1 MRKNKLSEI
10 ELLAPAGNMASALA
24 AFDAGA
30 DAVYCGLKKFNAR
43 DRSENFTP
51 QEMSKL
57 IAYAHKN
64 GKKVHITFNT
74 LVKESEIPAAAEEL
88 SLLEELGPDA
98 VIVQDIGIL
107 SMIRD
112 FFPSL
117 AIHASTQ
124 MGIHNSAGLELAA
137 KTGAKRVILERQV
150 SLDEINQM
158 TDYGKNL
165 PLELEVF
172 VHGALCCC
180 LSGSCLF
187 SSWFGGWSG
196 NRGKC
201 KQPCRRQYF
210 DSGDIAKKHGEFLFS
225 PDDLCA
231 IELLEDFRKAGVCSF
246 KIEGRLRRAD
256 YVSKVVSAYRMIMD
270 AEPEKRTQAMEKAKS
285 ILQGTYTRRLSLGFY
300 TDVSAKGLVRRD
312 GTGGSGLYCGKVT
325 AVRPDGFTASLTKRL
340 HVGDTI
346 RAQGLSDSGDG
357 TTFSVLSLF
366 VHNKPVMKAL
376 SGEQCFIRTDR
387 KITKDSL
394 LYKTGESSS
403 DYTQRISAMPMAK
416 TALNLNISLSRRGI
430 SAEVKNFPEKLLWQM
445 ELHLEEAAKN
455 PLRKESVIKEFSA
468 AASSRFTLGEA
479 EISIAENPFVPA
491 SELKKIRRA
500 FWQWAEANITEEM
513 PAWRRKESLR
523 IFTQFHCNL
532 KQTDLK
538 PFQDCTALPKGK
550 KNNTGTATARAWNEV
565 LSPED
570 EVILP
575 YFTTENELGALKS
588 EIDGLIRRGC
598 RIFRVTSLFHFE
610 LLKDKGVTLRTC
622 FPLPL
627 TNSLAV
633 RECRKLG
640 ASGAQAWI
648 ELGKEDLT
656 ELRKHSVLPLE
667 LYAYGRPG
675 LFSTRASIRKKEQE
689 ISDIRNNRF
698 FLRRNGKLTCIF
710 PDRPMKLEWDAPG
723 FSRFTD
729 LRNAVPDEKETSGF
743 NFSRGL
749 S

>member
-1 MRKNKLSEI
+1 MRKDDLSGI

-74 LVKESEIPAAAEEL
+74 LIKEPEIPAAAEEL
-88 SLLEELGPDA
+88 SMLADMGPDA

-107 SMIRD
+107 AMIRD

-117 AIHASTQ
+117 TIHASTQ
-124 MGIHNSAGLELAA
+124 MGFHNSAGLELAS

-150 SLDEINQM
+150 TLDEINKM
-158 TDYGKNL
+158 TDYGNKL

-187 SSWFGGWSG
+187 SSWSGGWSG

-210 DSGDIAKKHGEFLFS
+210 NAGDAGRKQGEFLFS

-231 IELLEDFRKAGVCSF
+231 IDLLEDFRKAGVCSF

-256 YVSKVVSAYRMIMD
+256 YVSKVVSAYRLLMD
-270 AEPEKRTQAMEKAKS
+270 SRREKRVQATEDAKN
-285 ILQGTYTRRLSLGFY
+285 ILRGTYTRKLSLGFY
-300 TDVSAKGLVRRD
+300 TDVSTKGLVRCD
-312 GTGGSGLYCGKVT
+312 EIGGSGLYCGRVT
-325 AVRPDGFTASLTKRL
+325 AVRPDGFTASLAKRL

-346 RAQGLSDSGDG
+346 RVQGLSDSGDG
-357 TTFSVLSLF
+357 TTLSVLSIR
-366 VHNKPVMKAL
+366 VNDRPAMKAF
-376 SGEQCFIRTDR
+376 SGDQCFIRTD
-387 KITKDSL
+387 KKVTKDSL
-394 LYKTGESSS
+394 IYKTGESCS
-403 DYTQRISAMPMAK
+403 DYAQRIASMPTAK
-416 TALNLNISLSRRGI
+416 IPLNLDIRLSRKSI
-430 SAEVKNFPEKLLWQM
+430 SAEVKNLPEKMRWQM
-445 ELHLEEAAKN
+445 ELNLEEAAKN
-455 PLRKESVIKEFSA
+455 PLQNESVIKEFSA
-468 AASSRFTLGEA
+468 TASERFALGETHVA
-479 EISIAENPFVPA
+479 ITENPFVPA

-500 FWQWAEANITEEM
+500 FWQWAEAGITEDM
-513 PAWRRKESLR
+513 TAWRRKESLR
-523 IFTQFHCNL
+523 LFSQCYFAL
-532 KQTDLK
+532 KQPELK
-538 PFQDCTALPKGK
+538 PFQDCTALQKCE
-550 KNNTGTATARAWNEV
+550 KNNTGTATARAWDEIH
-565 LSPED
+565 SPDE

-575 YFTTENELGALKS
+575 CFTTEDELKKLESG
-588 EIDGLIRRGC
+588 INDLIRRGS

-610 LLKDKGVTLRTC
+610 LLKNKAVTIRTC

-627 TNSLAV
+627 TNSLAI
-633 RECRKLG
+633 RECQKLG

-648 ELGKEDLT
+648 ELGKEELL
-656 ELRKHSVLPLE
+656 ELRKRSVLPLE
-667 LYAYGRPG
+667 LYVYGRPF
-675 LFSTRASIRKKEQE
+675 LFSTRAALRIRERE

-698 FLRRNGKLTCIF
+698 FLRKDGKLTCIL
-710 PDRPMKLEWDAPG
+710 PDRPMKIEWNNHD
-723 FSRFTD
+723 FSRFID
-729 LRNAVPDEKETSGF
+729 LRNAVPGEAKTSDF
-743 NFSRGL
+743 NFNRGL

>member
-1 MRKNKLSEI
+1 MRKDDLSGI

-74 LVKESEIPAAAEEL
+74 LIKEPEIPAAAEEL
-88 SLLEELGPDA
+88 SQLAEMGSDA

-107 SMIRD
+107 SIIRD

-117 AIHASTQ
+117 TIHASTQ
-124 MGIHNSAGLELAA
+124 MGFHNSAGLETAL
-137 KTGAKRVILERQV
+137 KMGAKRVILERQV
-150 SLDEINQM
+150 SLDEINKM
-158 TDYGKNL
+158 TDCGNKL

-210 DSGDIAKKHGEFLFS
+210 NAGDPAKKRGEFLFS

-231 IELLEDFRKAGVCSF
+231 IDLLEDFRKAGICSF

-256 YVSKVVSAYRMIMD
+256 YVSKVVSAYRLLMD
-270 AEPEKRTQAMEKAKS
+270 SGLENRVHAMEEAKN
-285 ILQGTYTRRLSLGFY
+285 ILRGTYTRKLSLGFY
-300 TDVSAKGLVRRD
+300 TDVSAKGLVRCD
-312 GTGGSGLYCGKVT
+312 ETGGSGLYCGRVT
-325 AVRPDGFTASLTKRL
+325 AVRPDGFAASLTKRL

-357 TTFSVLSLF
+357 TTLSVLSLL
-366 VHNKPVMKAL
+366 VNNKPVMKAL
-376 SGEQCFIRTDR
+376 SGDQCFIRTDK

-394 LYKTGESSS
+394 LYKTGESCS
-403 DYTQRISAMPMAK
+403 DYAQRIASLPEARK
-416 TALNLNISLSRRGI
+416 LLDLDITLSRKSI
-430 SAEVKNFPEKLLWQM
+430 SAEVKNLPQKMLWKM
-445 ELHLEEAAKN
+445 DLNLEEATKN
-455 PLRKESVIKEFSA
+455 ILKSEAVLKEFSA
-468 AASSRFTLGEA
+468 TASERFALGETHVA
-479 EISIAENPFVPA
+479 ISGNPFVPA

-500 FWQWAEANITEEM
+500 FWQWAEARITEDM
-513 PAWRRKESLR
+513 TTWKRKESFR
-523 IFTQFHCNL
+523 IFSQFYYSL
-532 KQTDLK
+532 KQQEKK
-538 PFQDCTALPKGK
+538 PFQDCTALPKCE
-550 KNNTGTATARAWNEV
+550 KNGNRTATARAWNEIQ
-565 LSPED
+565 SPDE

-575 YFTTENELGALKS
+575 YFTTEDELKDLKS
-588 EIDGLIRRGC
+588 GIDELIRKGS
-598 RIFRVTSLFHFE
+598 RIFRATSLFHFE
-610 LLKDKGVTLRTC
+610 LLKNKAVTIRTC

-633 RECRKLG
+633 RECKRLG

-648 ELGKEDLT
+648 ELGEEELT
-656 ELRKHSVLPLE
+656 ELRKRSVLPLE
-667 LYAYGRPG
+667 LYAYGRPF
-675 LFSTRASIRKKEQE
+675 LFSTRASLRIREQE

-698 FLRRNGKLTCIF
+698 FLRKNGKLTCIL
-710 PDRPMKLEWDAPG
+710 PDRPMKLEWDNQD
-723 FSRFTD
+723 FSRFID
-729 LRNAVPDEKETSGF
+729 LRNAVSDEKRTSGF